1 MADPAFAGSGLQ
13 SYYTPAVSLT
23 QQLRTHSGT
32 VYLSILPAGV
42 VLAQYASYLGQGE
55 PVFKGQSAAI
65 VLFFVVFGLAF
76 LFWLGIENRV
86 KASGLLSGFL
96 ILMSIAWFVHLLLY
110 RIHGDAFNYTALLYF
125 PILAM
130 IWLKPPELREAW
142 TAILAFAWTVA
153 GVLVLTKILEILGV
167 IARKTQ
173 NFDIIIF
180 DEENYFLPLND
191 MLGIDGRWPG
201 PFGHNGDTAMMGA
214 LLIIIAVAYWTWAS
228 WVFIAV
234 GTFTLLITG
243 GRASIGATIAG
254 IIVVVVFTK
263 HGRITRI
270 PPAIRIWGGL
280 AAMIFGA
287 VFMYSRSAGVT
298 GRDSFWPAFLEL
310 WESSPFVGV
319 GTSGISVSGGITER
333 YGHAHSLYIDELAR
347 YGLLG
352 FVTQF
357 GAIALGVV
365 IAFLAAKRGV
375 AGPLAILTAYLVT
388 GVTEPRNQWI
398 SPSVTGMLLI
408 LVVVTAGSALH
419 SKRDET
425 IANKNTSMKAAPS

>member
-1 MADPAFAGSGLQ
+1 M
-13 SYYTPAVSLT
+13 
-23 QQLRTHSGT
+23 RTHSGT
-32 VYLSILPAGV
+32 VYLSILAAGV
-42 VLAQYASYLGQGE
+42 VLAQYAGYLGQGQ

-76 LFWLGIENRV
+76 LFWLGIKNRV

-96 ILMSIAWFVHLLLY
+96 ILMSIAWFAHLFLY
-110 RIHGDAFNYTALLYF
+110 RIHGDAFNYTSLLYF

-130 IWLKPPELREAW
+130 IWLKLPELREAW

-153 GVLVLTKILEILGV
+153 GVLVLTRVLEMLGLIALKTQSQGV
-167 IARKTQ
+167 IT
-173 NFDIIIF
+173 F
-180 DEENYFLPLND
+180 DEERYFLPLND

-214 LLIIIAVAYWTWAS
+214 LLIVIAVAYWTRAS

-234 GTFTLLITG
+234 GAFTLLLTS
-243 GRASIGATIAG
+243 GRASMGATIAG
-254 IIVVVVFTK
+254 IIVVVVFAK

-280 AAMIFGA
+280 AALIAGA
-287 VFMYSRSAGVT
+287 VFMYTRSAGVT
-298 GRDSFWPAFLEL
+298 GRDSFWPAFLKL
-310 WESSPFVGV
+310 WESSPLVGI
-319 GTSGISVSGGITER
+319 GTSGISVSGGITQQ
-333 YGHAHSLYIDELAR
+333 YGHAHNLYIDELAR

-352 FVTQF
+352 FITQF
-357 GAIALGVV
+357 GAIAFGVV

-388 GVTEPRNQWI
+388 GVTEPRNQWM

-408 LVVVTAGSALH
+408 LAVVTAGSALH

-425 IANKNTSMKAAPS
+425 IANKIHL